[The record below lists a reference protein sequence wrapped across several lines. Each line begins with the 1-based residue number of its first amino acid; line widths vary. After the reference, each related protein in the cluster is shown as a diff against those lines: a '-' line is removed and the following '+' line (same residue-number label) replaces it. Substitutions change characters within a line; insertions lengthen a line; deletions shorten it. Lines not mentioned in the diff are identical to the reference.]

1 MTGPQNHDDIC
12 KEIAGELEEMA
23 RWLSGGELSPER
35 FRLSLGSL
43 EAQKLKRFGLKLR
56 SLVSDDGMVHFTLRF
71 AETDE
76 LCASMDVDPITG
88 KLSTQ
93 LACP

>member
-1 MTGPQNHDDIC
+1 M
-12 KEIAGELEEMA
+12 AG
-23 RWLSGGELSPER
+23 WLSGGGLSPEQ
-35 FRLSLGSL
+35 FHLGLTRL
-43 EAQKLKRFGLKLR
+43 EAQKLKRFGLKLS
-56 SLVSDDGMVHFTLRF
+56 SLISEDGVVHFTLRF
-71 AETDE
+71 SDTDA